1 MGNSEVDK
9 SSKEGKEAK
18 EPKTPPPQEQTSAA
32 SGAAAVDWTGF
43 QAYSPM
49 PPHGFLASSAQAH
62 PYMWGVQQFI
72 PPYGTPPHPYVAM
85 YPHGGIYA
93 HPTLAPGSY
102 PFSPFAMPS
111 PNGVAE
117 ASGNT
122 PGNMEVD
129 GKSFEGK
136 EKLPVKRS
144 KRSLGSLNMITGKNN
159 ETGKTLGSS
168 ANGVCS
174 KSADSASEG
183 SCEGSDI
190 NSQTVSEFLL
200 DSVKNHQEN
209 PVASKIQFPEW
220 RVSYTTFSGK
230 SDYGYHAHNSSRGG
244 GGFPGPTTNLNIGME
259 YWAATPTSAV
269 PAMHGK
275 VPSAP
280 VQGGI
285 VPTGSRDGVQSQ
297 LWIQAECDELA
308 RRAETL
314 KEENASLR
322 AELAHIR
329 GEYEHL
335 LAQNASLKERL
346 GELPQQEDPRC
357 SQDDQSGDDA
367 QHLGQADHTE

>member
-32 SGAAAVDWTGF
+32 SGAAAADWTGF

-129 GKSFEGK
+129 GKSSEGK

-174 KSADSASEG
+174 KSAESASEG
-183 SCEGSDI
+183 SCEGSDT
-190 NSQTVSEFLL
+190 NSQNESPRKSGSQQ
-200 DSVKNHQEN
+200 DSDEPSQN
-209 PVASKIQFPEW
+209 
-220 RVSYTTFSGK
+220 G
-230 SDYGYHAHNSSRGG
+230 HAAHSSQNGG
-244 GGFPGPTTNLNIGME
+244 S
-259 YWAATPTSAV
+259 ATPHSVVNHTMAIM
-269 PAMHGK
+269 PITA
-275 VPSAP
+275 A
-280 VQGGI
+280 
-285 VPTGSRDGVQSQ
+285 GVVWWFS
-297 LWIQAECDELA
+297 W
-308 RRAETL
+308 
-314 KEENASLR
+314 S
-322 AELAHIR
+322 H
-329 GEYEHL
+329 H
-335 LAQNASLKERL
+335 
-346 GELPQQEDPRC
+346 
-357 SQDDQSGDDA
+357 
-367 QHLGQADHTE
+367 